1 MTLVPGT
8 YIMEIE
14 GTGLEGTEFGVTYKQ
29 GGEMKPVEGKA
40 VTYTDNRIEYEFTVT
55 ETLNDCEFKVTNKSG
70 KSCVLNYIRVKFKE

>member
-1 MTLVPGT
+1 
-8 YIMEIE
+8 
-14 GTGLEGTEFGVTYKQ
+14 
-29 GGEMKPVEGKA
+29 MKPVEGKA